1 MLRLSAAVWLALI
14 LLIGLLLT
22 ACQPAPDQASAAQ
35 IVTLTPTPAPAMP
48 ILPTHTPRPIN
59 GAPPSLIPTASATT
73 SIIAPTGTGEASLT
87 LTTTVIAPTATIE
100 PMITLGFSVENRPI
114 TAYRF
119 GSGDR
124 IIVLVGGI
132 HGGWEANTVTLMD
145 EFRAHFTAH
154 PADLPAATSL
164 VIIPA
169 LNPDGVTRGRTAEG
183 RFNAN
188 RVDLNRNWDC
198 DWSPQAQWRDQIVSA
213 GSAPMSEPETRALAA
228 YLHRLR
234 PAVLLSF
241 HSAANGVYRGTCDGD
256 HGSALMSQIFG
267 QAAPYP
273 YQSSFTAYPVTGTLA
288 DWADREG
295 IAAADVELIDST
307 NTDFARN
314 LRGVLAVLNWLAG
327 R

>member
-1 MLRLSAAVWLALI
+1 MVRLSAAVWLAPI

-59 GAPPSLIPTASATT
+59 SAAPSSVTSTAIPSPVGEGVTSAAS
-73 SIIAPTGTGEASLT
+73 GGEA
-87 LTTTVIAPTATIE
+87 VITPTATIE

-124 IIVLVGGI
+124 IVVLVGGI

-154 PADLPAATSL
+154 PADLPAVTSL
-164 VIIPA
+164 VIVPA

-234 PAVLLSF
+234 PAALLSF

-256 HGSALMSQIFG
+256 HGSALMTQIFG

-288 DWADREG
+288 DWADGEG